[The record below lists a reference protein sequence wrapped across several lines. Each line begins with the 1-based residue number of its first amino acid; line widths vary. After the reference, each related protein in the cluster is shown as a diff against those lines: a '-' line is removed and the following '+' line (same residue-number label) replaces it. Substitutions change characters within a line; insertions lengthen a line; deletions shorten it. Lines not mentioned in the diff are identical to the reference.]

1 MLCPKC
7 DECGYTLLSDTCVYS
22 RINHILDNNVTVFF
36 AICMAIWAALY
47 LELWKRYSANIVHR
61 WGMSDYCKQS
71 EHPRPAY
78 LSRIK
83 HKKKIKNKLNPVT
96 RQPEPTLSWKSKVP
110 TLMLSYSIIIL
121 YVSFVVGRS
130 LNLNSNSPLL
140 LFQILISIAVVL
152 ALIVYRMSTLS
163 SKRFYEDVDPLSYKY
178 LVLLPVTTGIINL
191 IVITIL
197 NYLYDYLAVFL
208 TDMEF
213 RRTQTEYDNSLSLKI
228 YLFQFINYYSSL
240 FYIAFLKG
248 KWVGTPH
255 KYNRIFKLRQE
266 ECSPGGCLM
275 ELFIQLAIIM
285 IGKQIFNTIIEMTLP
300 YLMKKYR
307 KFMYGT
313 VHQVDDGTGLKAYNQ
328 WTKDYKLMPWNSM
341 GLFHEYLEM
350 ILQFG

>member
-1 MLCPKC
+1 M
-7 DECGYTLLSDTCVYS
+7 
-22 RINHILDNNVTVFF
+22 
-36 AICMAIWAALY
+36 
-47 LELWKRYSANIVHR
+47 
-61 WGMSDYCKQS
+61 
-71 EHPRPAY
+71 
-78 LSRIK
+78 
-83 HKKKIKNKLNPVT
+83 
-96 RQPEPTLSWKSKVP
+96 
-110 TLMLSYSIIIL
+110 
-121 YVSFVVGRS
+121 
-130 LNLNSNSPLL
+130 
-140 LFQILISIAVVL
+140 

-163 SKRFYEDVDPLSYKY
+163 SKKIYDSVDPLSYKY
-178 LVLLPVTTGIINL
+178 LILLPVTTGVINL

-213 RRTQTEYDNSLSLKI
+213 RRTQTEYDNSLSIKI

-248 KWVGTPH
+248 KWTGTPH

-285 IGKQIFNTIIEMTLP
+285 VGKQIFNTLLEIGYP
-300 YLMKKYR
+300 YLIVSYNRYR
-307 KFMYGT
+307 KYVFGAARKK
-313 VHQVDDGTGLKAYNQ
+313 DGDNLKTYNQ
-328 WTKDYKLMPWNSM
+328 WTKDFKLNQWNSM